1 MKLAHPDSPVVRD
14 AGALRSAAMLTCR
27 WTDIALADPDE
38 KPLLERFEEM
48 AQLASLAIA
57 RAYYLEH
64 EPRPEASVT
73 SLEDHRNRKSGPV
86 APERRGA

>member
-1 MKLAHPDSPVVRD
+1 MLAHPDTPVVRD
-14 AGALRSAAMLTCR
+14 AGAIRSAAMLTCR
-27 WTDIALADPDE
+27 WADIALADPDE
-38 KPLLERFEEM
+38 KPLEQRYEEM

-73 SLEDHRNRKSGPV
+73 SLAAARARKATP
-86 APERRGA
+86 AARQRPGA